1 MFGVSAEIQ
10 GEDYVLPIIISA
22 IESDTERIFIEKL
35 YCKYYSYI
43 LKTATRLTE
52 YDSDEAMEL
61 LQETVI
67 RLIEHVDYIMQLNK
81 NKLPSYIGATVRNAY
96 INHSK
101 KIRFERDFYIDPDES
116 LYAPENMPE
125 DLCIKKDLIDKL
137 EQTLEILP
145 EHYRLLLE
153 ARYILDLTDEEIST
167 QFKIPKQN
175 VRTYIMRARRKAYSL
190 MKEDLNV

>member
-1 MFGVSAEIQ
+1 M
-10 GEDYVLPIIISA
+10 LPIIISA

-67 RLIEHVDYIMQLNK
+67 RLIERVDYIMQLNK
-81 NKLPSYIGATVRNAY
+81 NKLPSYIAATVRNVH

-101 KIRFERDFYIDPDES
+101 KNRIQNNFYAEPDES
-116 LYAPENMPE
+116 FYDPENIPE
-125 DLCIKKDLIDKL
+125 NLYIKKDLIEKL
-137 EQTLEILP
+137 EQALEKLP

-153 ARYILDLTDEEIST
+153 ARYILNLTDEEISN